1 MALSTAFVDNETE
14 LMLNRFALG
23 LAEGGVLTC
32 KSRSAPGPPRP
43 SGRAPTR

>member
-23 LAEGGVLTC
+23 LAE
-32 KSRSAPGPPRP
+32 RRP
-43 SGRAPTR
+43 HL